1 MKKAFSISV
10 KEPCSENFINFIKT
24 ELGGRCNRCQKEVID
39 FTQFS
44 DLDIARHFTNDNGK
58 TCGRFRTSQLKN
70 YEFDSVNK
78 MNTNLFSR
86 TLGIASFSLL
96 ALCTTAPILAQDVAQ
111 ANPVMEMTI
120 SKELKSDSLA
130 KVDSYTVT
138 GTVLDESNLP
148 IPGVNVIL
156 KGTSEGTSTDYDG
169 KFEFPR
175 KLEVNDVLVFSYI
188 GYDTKEYTIKE
199 STNETIDITIVFDAT
214 DIELMGDVVVGG
226 AYKSKRNI
234 FQKFIA
240 LFK

>member
-1 MKKAFSISV
+1 MKKAFRISV
-10 KEPCSENFINFIKT
+10 NQPCSENFINFKKT
-24 ELGGRCNRCQKEVID
+24 ELGGHCNRCQKEVID

-44 DLDIARHFTNDNGK
+44 DLDIARHFTNDNEK

-70 YEFDSVNK
+70 YEFDSVNN

-96 ALCTTAPILAQDVAQ
+96 ALCATAPLVAQDVAQ
-111 ANPVMEMTI
+111 ANPKMEMTI

-130 KVDSYTVT
+130 RVDSYTVT

-175 KLEVNDVLVFSYI
+175 KLEVNDILVFSYI
-188 GYDTKEYTIKE
+188 GYDTKEYKVKE
-199 STNETIDITIVFDAT
+199 STSETINITIVFDAT
-214 DIELMGDVVVGG
+214 DIELMGDIVVGG

>member
-1 MKKAFSISV
+1 MKKAFRISV
-10 KEPCSENFINFIKT
+10 DQPCSENFINFKKT
-24 ELGGRCNRCQKEVID
+24 EFGGHCNRCQKEVID

-44 DLDIARHFTNDNGK
+44 DLDIERHFTNDDGK
-58 TCGRFRTSQLKN
+58 TCGRFRISQLKN
-70 YEFDSVNK
+70 YEFDSVNN

-96 ALCTTAPILAQDVAQ
+96 ALCVTAHIVAQDVPQ

-120 SKELKSDSLA
+120 SKELKSDSVA

-156 KGTSEGTSTDYDG
+156 KGTNEGTSTDYDG
-169 KFEFPR
+169 EFEFPR
-175 KLEVNDVLVFSYI
+175 QLEVNDVLVFSYI
-188 GYDTKEYTIKE
+188 GYDTKEYKVKE
-199 STNETIDITIVFDAT
+199 GTNETIDITIVFDAT

>member
-1 MKKAFSISV
+1 MKKAFRISV
-10 KEPCSENFINFIKT
+10 NQPCSENFINFKKT
-24 ELGGRCNRCQKEVID
+24 ELGGHCNRCQKEVID

-44 DLDIARHFTNDNGK
+44 DLDIARHFTNDNEK

-70 YEFDSVNK
+70 YEFDSVNN

-96 ALCTTAPILAQDVAQ
+96 ALCATAPILAQETGNSESDNEIV
-111 ANPVMEMTI
+111 V
-120 SKELKSDSLA
+120 SSDS
-130 KVDSYTVT
+130 TVKRIIFKNT
-138 GTVLDESNLP
+138 YNVRGTVLDESNLP
-148 IPGVNVIL
+148 IPGVNVVL

-188 GYDTKEYTIKE
+188 GYDTKEYKVKE
-199 STNETIDITIVFDAT
+199 STSETIDITIVFDAT